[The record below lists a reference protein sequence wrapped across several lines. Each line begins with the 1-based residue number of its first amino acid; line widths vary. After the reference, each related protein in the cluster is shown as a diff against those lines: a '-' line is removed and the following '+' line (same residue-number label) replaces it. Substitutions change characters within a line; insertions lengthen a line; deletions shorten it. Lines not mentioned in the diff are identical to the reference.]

1 MKLKTISTSSDGN
14 SFVLTSDSGKH
25 LMIEAGLPIGEL
37 KKGLDYDIENWQG
50 TLISHSHSD
59 HSLSSDK
66 VRKMGIS
73 VFEPYKDTD
82 HKRLRTRLGGFQIE
96 SFPVPHNGTENRG
109 FIITVDGQRVCFLI
123 DLEYCPYDLSKQN
136 INILIVECNYMEEL
150 VNDDIPNIRHKVL
163 GHCELNTTTGIIQN
177 CQKRLRKVILTHM
190 SKGSTF
196 DKELAM
202 QRIKGAIPAYIEVEF
217 AKENTVIDLS
227 EIPF

>member
-1 MKLKTISTSSDGN
+1 MTLKCISTGSDGN
-14 SFVLTSDSGKH
+14 AFVLTNENGKH
-25 LMIEAGLPIGEL
+25 LLIEAGLPIGEL
-37 KKGLDYDIENWQG
+37 KKGIDFDIENWQG

-59 HSLSSDK
+59 HSLSADK

-109 FIITVDGQRVCFLI
+109 FLIRTDGQTICFLI
-123 DLEYCPYDLSKQN
+123 DLEYCPYDLSKQD
-136 INILIVECNYMEEL
+136 INILIVECNYMDEL

-163 GHCELNTTTGIIQN
+163 GHCELNTTIGIIQN

-202 QRIKGAIPAYIEVEF
+202 QSIKGAIPAYIEVEF

>member
-1 MKLKTISTSSDGN
+1 MTLKTIATSSDGN
-14 SFVLTSDSGKH
+14 SFILTSDSGKH

-59 HSLSSDK
+59 HSLSADK

-123 DLEYCPYDLSKQN
+123 DLEYCPYDLSKQD
-136 INILIVECNYMEEL
+136 INVLIVECNYISEL
-150 VNDDIPNIRHKVL
+150 IPDDLPNMVHKTL
-163 GHCELNTTTGIIQN
+163 GHCSLDTTIGIIQN

-202 QRIKGAIPAYIEVEF
+202 QRIKEAIPAYIEVEY
-217 AKENTVIDLS
+217 AKANKVVDLS